1 MEDYLSLAASGPAFL
16 KSIGSILQ
24 IVGGLLVLIG
34 GVTILVTGRI
44 KLKSGKKI
52 DPVHA
57 RILGAVAVVLGI
69 ILLSVALYPMIK

>member
-1 MEDYLSLAASGPAFL
+1 MEDYLSLAARGPVFL

-24 IVGGLLVLIG
+24 IVGGVLIVIG
-34 GVTILVTGRI
+34 GITILVTGSI
-44 KLKSGKKI
+44 KLKSGKKV